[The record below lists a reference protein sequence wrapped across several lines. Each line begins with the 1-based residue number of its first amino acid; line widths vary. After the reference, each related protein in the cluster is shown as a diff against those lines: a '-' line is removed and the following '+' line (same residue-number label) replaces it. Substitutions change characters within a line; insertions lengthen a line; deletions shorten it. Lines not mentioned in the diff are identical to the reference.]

1 MLQVNMEIIIVVSVI
16 LLAVWLNISAIYHAA
31 KSDMFDRGQLIA
43 QTVLVFFV
51 PFIAA
56 IFILQ
61 LVFKHKEYRVQ
72 LSSQTGASAVFY
84 KVITLAF
91 IGGIVSGSGG
101 FAGGDGSEGGSDFGG
116 GDGGSGGGDG

>member
-1 MLQVNMEIIIVVSVI
+1 MEIIIVVSVI
-16 LLAVWLNISAIYHAA
+16 LLAIWLNVSVIYHAA

-43 QTVLVFFV
+43 QTILVFFV

-61 LVFKHKEYRVQ
+61 LVFKHKEYREK
-72 LSSQTGASAVFY
+72 LSRQTGVSAVFN

-101 FAGGDGSEGGSDFGG
+101 MVGGDGSDGGSGFG
-116 GDGGSGGGDG
+116 GDGGSSGGDG

>member
-1 MLQVNMEIIIVVSVI
+1 MGIIIVVSVI
-16 LLAVWLNISAIYHAA
+16 LLAIWLNISAIYHAA

-72 LSSQTGASAVFY
+72 LSSQTGVSAVFN

-101 FAGGDGSEGGSDFGG
+101 IVGGDGSDGASDIG
-116 GDGGSGGGDG
+116 GDDGSGGGDG

>member
-1 MLQVNMEIIIVVSVI
+1 MPKVNMEVIIVVAVI
-16 LLAVWLNISAIYHAA
+16 ALAVWLNISAIYHAA
-31 KSDMFDRGQLIA
+31 KSDMFDRAQLVA
-43 QTVLVFFV
+43 QTILAFFV

-61 LVFKHKEYRVQ
+61 LVFKHKEYREQ
-72 LSSQTGASAVFY
+72 LSSQTGVSAVFN

-101 FAGGDGSEGGSDFGG
+101 LVGGEGSDGGSDFG